1 MIIGNICKGVKRIVK
16 RIIEWRREDM
26 QDLAEVQNNL
36 ICRLTTASQEAGDN
50 MIRAIKQIEKILD

>member
-1 MIIGNICKGVKRIVK
+1 MIIGSIKKGVK

-36 ICRLTTASQEAGDN
+36 ICRLTTASQEAVDN